1 MTETASLLTAPQ
13 APTAPERGARR
24 FRCELG
30 YLLSGLP
37 LGLAA
42 FTVAVTG
49 AALGVSTLVVWAG
62 LPILAGTLRAARA
75 LANLERRRV
84 MAVTGRPLPSP
95 RPRPSGTGWAGTL
108 RAVRDPR
115 SWRDLVH
122 LVVAFPLQVVTFSV
136 ALTWTLGGIGELLY
150 ATWSWSL
157 PRGQGNQGL
166 VELIF
171 DTSSQAADIGFNTA
185 IGVFLLAT
193 AVPVVRRLAAL
204 QTRFATALLTDRVAT
219 MP

>member
-1 MTETASLLTAPQ
+1 MTETASLHSVPQ
-13 APTAPERGARR
+13 APTAPEPGARR
-24 FRCELG
+24 FRSELR

-42 FTVAVTG
+42 FTVTVTG
-49 AALGVSTLVVWAG
+49 AVLGVSTLVIWAG

-84 MAVTGRPLPSP
+84 TAVTGRPLPP
-95 RPRPSGTGWAGTL
+95 HRPRPSGTGWAGTL

-122 LVVAFPLQVVTFSV
+122 LVVAFPLQVLTFSV

-157 PRGQGNQGL
+157 PRGQDNQGL
-166 VELIF
+166 AELIF
-171 DTSSQAADIGFNTA
+171 DTSSRAVDIGFNTA

-193 AVPVVRRLAAL
+193 AVPVVRSLAAL
-204 QTRFATALLTDRVAT
+204 QTRLATALLTDRAV
-219 MP
+219 

>member
-1 MTETASLLTAPQ
+1 MTETASLRTVPQ
-13 APTAPERGARR
+13 ASTETGPVAHR
-24 FRCELG
+24 FRREMG

-37 LGLAA
+37 LGVAG

-49 AALGVSTLVVWAG
+49 FALGVSTLVVWIG

-84 MAVTGRPLPSP
+84 MAVTGTPLPSQHP
-95 RPRPSGTGWAGTL
+95 RPAGAGWDGML
-108 RAVRDPR
+108 RAVREPQ

-122 LVVAFPLQVVTFSV
+122 LVVAFPFQVTTFSV
-136 ALTWTLGGIGELLY
+136 ALTWTLGGVGELLY
-150 ATWSWSL
+150 GTWSWSL
-157 PRGQGNQGL
+157 PQGPDDQGL

-171 DTSSQAADIGFNTA
+171 DNSSRAADIGFNTA

-193 AVPVVRRLAAL
+193 AVPVVRGLAAM
-204 QTRFATALLTDRVAT
+204 QTGLARALLTDRAA
-219 MP
+219 

>member
-1 MTETASLLTAPQ
+1 MTETTSLLAVPQ
-13 APTAPERGARR
+13 APVAPASGARR

-37 LGLAA
+37 FGLAA
-42 FTVAVTG
+42 FTAVVTG
-49 AALGVSTLVVWAG
+49 AVLGMSTLVVWAG

-75 LANLERRRV
+75 LANVERRRV
-84 MAVTGRPLPSP
+84 TAVTGRPLPP
-95 RPRPSGTGWAGTL
+95 YRPRSSGTGWAGTL

-122 LVVAFPLQVVTFSV
+122 LIVAFPLQVVTFSV
-136 ALTWTLGGIGELLY
+136 ALTWTLGGLGELLY

-157 PRGQGNQGL
+157 PRGQDNQGL
-166 VELIF
+166 VELVF

-204 QTRFATALLTDRVAT
+204 QTRCAIALLTDRA
-219 MP
+219 M

>member
-1 MTETASLLTAPQ
+1 MTETASLLTVPQ
-13 APTAPERGARR
+13 APTAPEPGARR

-62 LPILAGTLRAARA
+62 LPVLAGTLRAARA

-84 MAVTGRPLPSP
+84 MAVTGRPLPSH

-122 LVVAFPLQVVTFSV
+122 LVVAFPLQVITFSV
-136 ALTWTLGGIGELLY
+136 ALTWTLGGVGELLY

-157 PRGQGNQGL
+157 PRGQDNQGL
-166 VELIF
+166 AELIF

-193 AVPVVRRLAAL
+193 AVPVVRRLTAL
-204 QTRFATALLTDRVAT
+204 QTRFAIALLTDRAA
-219 MP
+219 

>member
-1 MTETASLLTAPQ
+1 MTETASRPTVSQ
-13 APTAPERGARR
+13 APTAPEPRARR
-24 FRCELG
+24 FRSELG

-49 AALGVSTLVVWAG
+49 AALGVSTLVVWVG
-62 LPILAGTLRAARA
+62 LPILAGTLRAARS
-75 LANLERRRV
+75 LANRERRRV
-84 MAVTGRPLPSP
+84 TAVTGRPMPSRHP
-95 RPRPSGTGWAGTL
+95 LPSGTGWAGTL

-122 LVVAFPLQVVTFSV
+122 PVVAFPLQVTTFSV

-157 PRGQGNQGL
+157 PRGDGNQGL
-166 VELIF
+166 AELVF
-171 DTSSQAADIGFNTA
+171 DTSSRAADIGFNTA

-193 AVPVVRRLAAL
+193 AVPVVRALAGL
-204 QTRFATALLTDRVAT
+204 QTRLAVALLTDDRAA
-219 MP
+219 

>member
-1 MTETASLLTAPQ
+1 MTQTASLLPAPQ
-13 APTAPERGARR
+13 APIAPASGARR
-24 FRCELG
+24 FRCELA

-37 LGLAA
+37 IGLVA
-42 FTVAVTG
+42 FTVTVTG
-49 AALGVSTLVVWAG
+49 AVLGASALVVWVG
-62 LPILAGTLRAARA
+62 LPILAATLRAARA

-84 MAVTGRPLPSP
+84 TAATGRPLPQH
-95 RPRPSGTGWAGTL
+95 RPRPSGTGWAGAL

-122 LVVAFPLQVVTFSV
+122 LILAFPLQVITFSV

-157 PRGQGNQGL
+157 PRGQDNQGL

-185 IGVFLLAT
+185 IGVFLLVT
-193 AVPVVRRLAAL
+193 AVPVVRRLAAW
-204 QTRFATALLTDRVAT
+204 QTRFAIALLTDRGA
-219 MP
+219 